1 MPKTAVPKRPGP
13 DRSPVYISDRNQLLA
28 AALTAG
34 YPTLDALANA
44 VGVYR
49 ESLSKIANGHRP
61 VTAQFEAKLREVLP
75 DADKW
80 LTSK

>member
-13 DRSPVYISDRNQLLA
+13 ERSVSYISDRNQLLA

-34 YPTLDALANA
+34 YPTLDALARA
-44 VGVYR
+44 VGVHR

-61 VTAQFEAKLREVLP
+61 VTAQFEAKLRELLP
-75 DADKW
+75 GGDVW
-80 LTSK
+80 LTKR

>member
-13 DRSPVYISDRNQLLA
+13 ERSGTYISHRNRLLA

-34 YPTLDALANA
+34 YPTLDALAQA
-44 VGVYR
+44 AGVHR

-61 VTAQFEAKLREVLP
+61 VTAQFEATLRELLP
-75 DADKW
+75 GDDAW
-80 LTSK
+80 LTKR